1 MSKHNKHP
9 TDAQTT
15 TDSDGNVASEERS
28 ELDEGRTFLLFVKFN
43 VSLEADKYYANEI
56 VKNLMHLGYT
66 AEIVDDAVVVR
77 RHL

>member
-9 TDAQTT
+9 TDAQTP

-43 VSLEADKYYANEI
+43 VSLEADRYYASEL
-56 VKNLMHLGYT
+56 VKNLRHLGYT